1 MDVTLKRGM
10 PMILSLRLV
19 KKGALPVVLLSALA
33 FQWALH
39 AQSYLGWSDL
49 KPGPYAVGFKAAG
62 ARDETRTFG
71 HRRGYDGTVF
81 EGDLGRPVEVLVW
94 YPAVKTPGSDHMNFG
109 DYVTYGALELAFREP
124 TPDIRKAAIDGFT
137 GYVTGLGASRKDV
150 DRLLGEKTTAV
161 LNAPPADGPFPVVIY
176 APSFGSAAFENSVLC
191 EFLASHGYIVAASP
205 SMGAQTREMTQD
217 ASGLQA
223 QVRDVEFLIG
233 YMREFPH
240 ADIDRL
246 GLAGFSWGGLSD
258 VVATLDDARVGAVIS
273 LDGSIRSKRGL
284 EIARY
289 SPSFKP
295 DNLRVPFLLMLS
307 GRPAEAAT
315 ERDLSFYDALKYS
328 DACLLTLGPLEHR
341 NFCSQ
346 FTLVA
351 GMVPGT
357 AKDTNTG
364 DVMLGYEAVCDYS
377 LNFFDAHLKG
387 REASLT
393 YLRKS
398 PEDNGFSAKIAAVTC
413 RKALKAPPTEGQFL
427 NIVLEDGAARGREI
441 WKQVEGDNP
450 GYVLFGETSLNRIGY
465 YLLQHNRVP
474 EAVRVFELNKEAY
487 PSSANTYDSL
497 GEAYLRAG
505 NLAAA
510 EMVCRN
516 ALDHLGKDTGL
527 DAGDGAMMRRHIE
540 GMLEEIA
547 RKKR

>member
-1 MDVTLKRGM
+1 
-10 PMILSLRLV
+10 MILSLRLLR
-19 KKGALPVVLLSALA
+19 KGVLPVILLSAFA
-33 FQWALH
+33 SQWTLH

-71 HRRGYDGTVF
+71 HRRGYDGTVYK
-81 EGDLGRPVEVLVW
+81 GDLGRPVEVLVW
-94 YPAVKTPGSDHMNFG
+94 YPAVKAPGSRHMDYG

-124 TPDIRKAAIDGFT
+124 TPDIRKAAIDGFAE
-137 GYVTGLGASRKDV
+137 YVTGLGASRKDV
-150 DRLLGEKTTAV
+150 DRLLGKKTTAV
-161 LNAPPADGPFPVVIY
+161 LNARPAEGAFPVVIY
-176 APSFGSAAFENSVLC
+176 APSFGSAAFENSVMC

-217 ASGLQA
+217 AAGLQA

-233 YMREFPH
+233 YMRGFPH

-246 GLAGFSWGGLSD
+246 GLTGFSWGGLAD
-258 VVATLDDARVGAVIS
+258 VVAALDNARVGAVIS

-284 EIARY
+284 ETARY

-307 GRPAEAAT
+307 GRPARGPD
-315 ERDLSFYDALKYS
+315 RDLSFYDALKYS
-328 DACLLTLGPLEHR
+328 DACLMTLEPLEHR

-351 GMVPGT
+351 GMVPST
-357 AKDTNTG
+357 AKATNTA
-364 DVMLGYEAVCDYS
+364 DVMLGYEAACDYS

-387 REASLT
+387 SEAGLA
-393 YLRKS
+393 YLRRS
-398 PEDNGFSAKIAAVTC
+398 PGDNGFPPAIVRVTC

-427 NIVLEDGAARGREI
+427 NLILENGAARGRKV
-441 WKQVEGDNP
+441 WRQVEKDNP
-450 GYVLFGETSLNRIGY
+450 GYVLFREASLNRLGY

-474 EAVRVFELNKEAY
+474 EAIRVFELNKEAY

-510 EMVCRN
+510 EIAYRTALNQVEKDPSLN
-516 ALDHLGKDTGL
+516 AET
-527 DAGDGAMMRRHIE
+527 GAMMRRHIE
-540 GMLEEIA
+540 EMLEEIA
-547 RKKR
+547 RKRR